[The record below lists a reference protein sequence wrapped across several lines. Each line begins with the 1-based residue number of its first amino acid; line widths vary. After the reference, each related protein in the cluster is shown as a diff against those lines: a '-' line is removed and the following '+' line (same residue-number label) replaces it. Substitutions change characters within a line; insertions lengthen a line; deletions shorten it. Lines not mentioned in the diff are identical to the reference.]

1 MCKTGAARGEE
12 REKVHHGKRSRRV
25 EEEEEEEGTR
35 CDVGGGGGVHGTPC
49 AALVLHAFRMA
60 TGFTVPSQGRRGTA
74 PLNQLCHF
82 YARRLIFVEFYY
94 LQYVC
99 ALLLLFLLLFLR
111 ARALRAYVGG
121 PDCYLSWCECW
132 RVQRVTHFPE
142 KRDIYWRKKKNWWKI
157 KKKACKSGV
166 DMCCID

>member
-25 EEEEEEEGTR
+25 EEEEEEDTR
-35 CDVGGGGGVHGTPC
+35 CNVGGGGGVHGTPC

-99 ALLLLFLLLFLR
+99 ALLLLFLLFLR
-111 ARALRAYVGG
+111 ARALHAYVGG
-121 PDCYLSWCECW
+121 RLLLVLVRTFGTCNAL
-132 RVQRVTHFPE
+132 RAFQ
-142 KRDIYWRKKKNWWKI
+142 KNAI
-157 KKKACKSGV
+157 PT
-166 DMCCID
+166 DT

>member
-12 REKVHHGKRSRRV
+12 REKVHHGKRSRRM

-35 CDVGGGGGVHGTPC
+35 CDVGGGRGSAWDTVCSTR
-49 AALVLHAFRMA
+49 VLHAFRMA

-99 ALLLLFLLLFLR
+99 ALRLLFLLLFLR

-121 PDCYLSWCECW
+121 RLLLVLVRTFGACNAL
-132 RVQRVTHFPE
+132 RAFQ
-142 KRDIYWRKKKNWWKI
+142 KNAI
-157 KKKACKSGV
+157 PT
-166 DMCCID
+166 DT

>member
-25 EEEEEEEGTR
+25 EEEEEEEEDTR

-49 AALVLHAFRMA
+49 VALVLHAFRMD

-111 ARALRAYVGG
+111 ARALHAYVGG
-121 PDCYLSWCECW
+121 RLLLVLVRMFGACNAL
-132 RVQRVTHFPE
+132 RAFQ
-142 KRDIYWRKKKNWWKI
+142 KNAI
-157 KKKACKSGV
+157 S
-166 DMCCID
+166 IDT

>member
-12 REKVHHGKRSRRV
+12 REKVHHGKRSRR
-25 EEEEEEEGTR
+25 EEQED
-35 CDVGGGGGVHGTPC
+35 DVGGGGGVHGTPC
-49 AALVLHAFRMA
+49 AARVLHAFRMA

-99 ALLLLFLLLFLR
+99 ALLFLLLLLLLLLPLLSR
-111 ARALRAYVGG
+111 ARALRAYKGG
-121 PDCYLSWCECW
+121 RLLLFLV
-132 RVQRVTHFPE
+132 RMFRRVTRFPE
-142 KRDIYWRKKKNWWKI
+142 KRDTTRYVRKK
-157 KKKACKSGV
+157 SR
-166 DMCCID
+166 

>member
-121 PDCYLSWCECW
+121 PYCYLSWCECW

-157 KKKACKSGV
+157 KKACKNGV
-166 DMCCID
+166 DICCID